1 MRKARIA
8 ACAAAVGVGAGI
20 VTGTGVASADIEPDP
35 GGDTS
40 AVGAVVKT
48 ATEGA
53 SATAKGVLNDIEF
66 IKRVDAASPG
76 LDLAVKRIATNHNL
90 TTARLV

>member
-1 MRKARIA
+1 
-8 ACAAAVGVGAGI
+8 
-20 VTGTGVASADIEPDP
+20 
-35 GGDTS
+35 
-40 AVGAVVKT
+40 VGAVVKT